1 MISSCSERKRKKNS
15 SRTYSF
21 GGEEGDPLNTWVV
34 ASSRETSLFLTLSSQ
49 DSSDWDQANEHWSW
63 WPFSANAFPPC
74 HLLRTGTA
82 FLRQQARLSCH
93 LCCMRRGK
101 GAEFQPGAGERPVL
115 LGLGDWAEMELL
127 PAHLPACFSG
137 QGAAR
142 CSAVVWVTW
151 GAGGARSPELRHE
164 QSVGPSGNYRAGQS
178 RKRGRRQGRIV
189 MQWEELQPWSV
200 LLVLLF
206 TC

>member
-21 GGEEGDPLNTWVV
+21 GGEEGDPLNTWIV

-49 DSSDWDQANEHWSW
+49 KRGWDQGNEHWPW
-63 WPFSANAFPPC
+63 WPFPANAFPPC

-142 CSAVVWVTW
+142 CSALVWVTW
-151 GAGGARSPELRHE
+151 GAGGARSPELRRE